1 MAFIHGKSAT
11 VLFAEHDLSTYLNE
25 LGVTQAIETGETT
38 TFKSDAKTFVVGLR
52 DGTAS
57 MSGLFDGSAN
67 AIDEV
72 ISTAIGSDVKDTATL
87 SPAAPAVGVVAYLI
101 DAHTGTYEV
110 SSPVADVVAVA
121 ADIQSDNAIERGI
134 LLTDGSAVSTTSSA
148 AAADNSASTS
158 NGALA
163 HLHVTANTRD
173 GAITVKVQHSADNL
187 SWADLVT
194 FTAVSS
200 STTTAESKTVTGTV
214 NRYLRA
220 DYTVAGSTGS
230 ATIHVAI
237 ARR

>member
-11 VLFAEHDLSTYLNE
+11 VLFADNDLSSYLNE

-57 MSGLFDGSAN
+57 LSGLFDGSAD

-72 ISTAIGSDVKDTATL
+72 LAASISSDTKDTATL
-87 SPAAPAVGVVAYLI
+87 SPAAPAVGVVAYLV

-110 SSPVADVVAVA
+110 SSPVADVVSVTT
-121 ADIQSDNAIERGI
+121 DIQSDNAIERGI
-134 LLTDGSAVSTTSSA
+134 LLTDGSAVSSTSSVT
-148 AAADNSASTS
+148 AADNGASTS

-163 HLHVTANTRD
+163 HLHVTANDRD

-194 FTAVSS
+194 FTAVTA

-214 NRYLRA
+214 NRYVRA
-220 DYTVAGSTGS
+220 DYTVAGSSGS
-230 ATIHVAI
+230 ATINVAI